1 MSIASCII
9 YNPNASNSYS
19 KLIFVDSITAAAKF
33 TPNLDYLRYTSK
45 LHLIDRLTIQNT
57 K

>member
-19 KLIFVDSITAAAKF
+19 QLIFVDSITAAAIF

-45 LHLIDRLTIQNT
+45 LHLIDRPTIQNT